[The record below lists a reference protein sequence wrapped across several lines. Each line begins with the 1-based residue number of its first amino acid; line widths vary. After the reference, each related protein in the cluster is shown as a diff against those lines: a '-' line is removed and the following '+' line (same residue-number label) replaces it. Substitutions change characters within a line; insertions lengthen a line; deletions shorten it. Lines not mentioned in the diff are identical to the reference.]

1 MDDLMLQKQ
10 PEQQEE
16 IEQEQEESLDIAEEI
31 EETLTSGV
39 DIAPQ
44 PSEAPQEEDETI
56 ELGDLIEIT
65 SKRYGRVKG
74 RVYYRDLEMIKI
86 MPEGVSDRVYEFPII
101 EDELNSQIGI
111 EDIALFEK
119 RRLETFVEQQNLRV
133 GFYIETFKHGE
144 QGAIYRISKVF
155 PEEDAIEVEN
165 DGTMRIDFQGIGI
178 PMDADFD
185 VIRMREPTIEE
196 QQVEGIIGEA
206 AIEREEAQVL
216 LASAEEA
223 EARAEV
229 AQLDEEGFEAVQVEL
244 TGYTDV
250 AIIQEVEELAAIFRR
265 FPETLQKSDLLT
277 DLLTFL
283 DATSQQDPNKVRLIR
298 SLVEQYSHIKRDLLK
313 VDEQGQPKGIEPASV
328 LTIKDLTKRHLPLLR
343 PVVTAIKKA
352 FLTAPE
358 IEGDQKLDFNAS
370 HLRETNAEEDL
381 KNIISGSDFTG
392 TNFYI
397 DMKKY
402 LEKYS
407 PLVYDKDKPLFTAVK
422 DQEVFRNSLTENL
435 DTIGFIELK
444 KDVLI
449 PTVKSTEFAVDRML
463 GGNYRPVMGEPNK
476 ILVPAEQTTKRE
488 NLLFPLESA
497 AHTGSNRTG
506 SLFKDVIRSQV
517 KTALMSE
524 LLEKYNVD
532 DNDANATDIAKRIYK
547 IEDRPIGFEEY
558 LRKQPIVG
566 YGVGDFQDALV
577 DYGLREAEIN
587 KKQLTVFEDKMRS
600 SVSQII
606 SFLKEM
612 REKMEKME
620 LPAMQNIFDTE
631 IDKSMAVDEP
641 LLEKILVEFKKTGTV
656 WSQVDV
662 GRVAEL
668 LRQQKDLYLAVLGGV
683 PEIVEAERKRAVRI
697 NYSEELQRAMA
708 MKEKRDDAGVPPT
721 PNPCEHTKAL
731 RAVRSIADEK
741 EQILTLINF
750 LKRYQ
755 GERKDGVVNCVRCNQ
770 FLLCQHEILQIE
782 QAIYPRK
789 SEVLAKQLHLEY
801 AGGSYGRHY
810 ICKVCGQPFSEIGYD
825 THIEFDDEGRPMV
838 GRATMEDKEAL
849 DLNEIEAVLMT
860 DKGDVEEENIFA
872 NELHNFYAHIVRK
885 ITNKIGI
892 FVDKESLEW
901 IVKSAEISIAHEH
914 DKETFEKIQK
924 ESAKKGQELDY
935 TVYMARVTVATV
947 AALLLIDIQTK
958 IPNYNVQFVM
968 PGCLPGFSG
977 IPLESQE
984 DMTGVNYICCA
995 IASIMENEV
1004 PWNLTAFQKYSSYA
1018 KRQENIF
1025 KYVLSYIKRLSLKTD
1040 VINKLAEKREY
1051 LLKQYGIRDG
1061 RASEEIPYFFA
1072 PTQIQIE
1079 ASDLTE
1085 APTDDVSTYILKSH
1099 KIARET
1105 ALLMKG
1111 SPFAETNC
1119 CIHNISNPNEF
1130 WMQRDL
1136 PELSAREMRE
1146 FKATRIVTRDPP
1158 RPLPVILA
1166 EPPESIYHRLFLN
1179 VCFRGDHQGFPHEVG
1194 YDNKCTWCDFIFP
1207 KHPSVMHPD
1216 TEGKQALD
1224 EQNVDIS
1231 PQAFQN
1237 LLDAV
1242 HKNYS
1247 VQAYAPAAIKSMME
1261 RFTAFVELTPAPTEK
1276 WREVMQDAAEK
1287 FTALMESGQSTAMQV
1302 GMAIG
1307 PLSDLSVLLEDKL
1320 RARIGENSIQTLA
1333 EIAAMP
1339 ADEFTEVLDS
1349 YFLSPFMRIATN
1361 TQVDVYTVIKVPKIK
1376 YEHKKDIKEF
1386 IEEHM
1391 KYLTLYSNKFNNAEY
1406 AKDKL
1411 KFCVEQL
1418 AAFMKHKADFRSL
1431 LLPGFQQT
1439 TRYIQRCVLYGTLAT
1454 LCNPTEVPPGSNG
1467 QDMTSALIDTSAHT
1481 TLEMI
1486 KYILARFRHE
1496 KLSYSLDA
1504 IKTEIAIRAEK
1515 ERRKMIDD
1523 FDKMPDDEKQ
1533 IALTQKNLGIGR
1545 FGAERS
1551 AAVWKYSAS
1560 RYDIE
1565 KIERAEMGAID
1576 FKQMGDMVTDFG
1588 MDAGVDYGVGNDYV
1602 QQAAD
1607 DY

>member
-1 MDDLMLQKQ
+1 MDDLIEK
-10 PEQQEE
+10 EDQQ
-16 IEQEQEESLDIAEEI
+16 EQEQSLDIAEEI

-39 DIAPQ
+39 DIASQ

-86 MPEGVSDRVYEFPII
+86 MPEGVSDRVYDFPII
-101 EDELNSQIGI
+101 EDELNTQIGI

-119 RRLETFVEQQNLRV
+119 RRLQTFVEQQNLRV
-133 GFYIETFKHGE
+133 GFYIETFKKGE
-144 QGAIYRISKVF
+144 QGAIYRISKVL
-155 PEEDAIEVEN
+155 PEDDAIEIEN
-165 DGTMRIDFQGIGI
+165 EGSIRIDFQGIGI

-196 QQVEGIIGEA
+196 QQVEGITSEA
-206 AIEREEAQVL
+206 AIVREDAEVL

-229 AQLDEEGFEAVQVEL
+229 AQLDEEGFEAVEVEL
-244 TGYTDV
+244 TGYADV
-250 AIIQEVEELAAIFRR
+250 AIIQEVEEVMAIFRR
-265 FPETLQKSDLLT
+265 YPETLQKSDLLT

-283 DATSQQDPNKVRLIR
+283 DATSQQDPNKVRVIR
-298 SLVEQYSHIKRDLLK
+298 SLVEQYSLIKRDLLK
-313 VDEQGQPKGIEPASV
+313 VDEQGQPKGIESASV
-328 LTIKDLTKRHLPLLR
+328 LTIKDLTKRHIPLLR
-343 PVVTAIKKA
+343 PVVSAIKKA
-352 FLTAPE
+352 FLTKDE
-358 IEGDQKLDFNAS
+358 IEGDQKLDFNES
-370 HLRETNAEEDL
+370 HLREVDIENEIE
-381 KNIISGSDFTG
+381 NITIGSDFTG
-392 TNFYI
+392 NDFYI
-397 DMKKY
+397 DLKKY

-407 PLVYDKDKPLFTAVK
+407 PLVYDKDRPLFTAMK
-422 DQEVFRNSLTENL
+422 DQEVFRNSLTEDI

-444 KDVLI
+444 KDQLI
-449 PTVKSTEFAVDRML
+449 PMIKQSEFAIDRML
-463 GGNYRPVMGEPNK
+463 TANYRPAMGEPNK
-476 ILVPAEQTTKRE
+476 ILMPSEKTTKRE
-488 NLLFPLESA
+488 DLLFPLESA
-497 AHTGSNRTG
+497 AHTGSDRTG
-506 SLFKDVIRSQV
+506 SLFKDIIRSQV
-517 KTALMSE
+517 VPVLMQD
-524 LLEKYNVD
+524 LLKKYNVD
-532 DNDANATDIAKRIYK
+532 DNDADAVDVAKRIYK
-547 IEDRPIGFEEY
+547 IEDRAIGFEEY
-558 LRKQPIVG
+558 LRKQPIIG
-566 YGVGDFQDALV
+566 YGAGDFHDALV
-577 DYGLREAEIN
+577 DYGLKTAEIN
-587 KKQLTVFEDKMRS
+587 KKQLAVFEDKMRS
-600 SVSQII
+600 SVFQII

-612 REKMEKME
+612 REKMEKIE
-620 LPAMQNIFDTE
+620 LPAVQNIFDTE

-641 LLEKILVEFKKTGTV
+641 ILEKILVDFKKTGTV

-668 LRQQKDLYLAVLGGV
+668 LRKEKDLYLAVLGGV
-683 PEIVEAERKRAVRI
+683 PEIVETERKRSVRR
-697 NYSEELQRAMA
+697 NYSVELQRTMA
-708 MKEKRDDAGVPPT
+708 MKEKREGGGDPPQ
-721 PNPCEHTKAL
+721 PNPCEHIKAL
-731 RAVRSIADEK
+731 RAIRSIKDEK

-755 GERKDGVVNCVRCNQ
+755 GERKDGVVNCVKCNE

-801 AGGSYGRHY
+801 AGGSYGRYY

-838 GRATMEDKEAL
+838 GSAAMEDRDTL
-849 DLNEIEAVLMT
+849 DLNEIENILMT
-860 DKGDVEEENIFA
+860 KKGDVEEDNIFA
-872 NELHNFYAHIVRK
+872 NELHNFYASLVRK
-885 ITNKIGI
+885 ITNKIGV

-901 IVKSAEISIAHEH
+901 IVKSAEISIAQEY
-914 DKETFEKIQK
+914 DQETYVRIQK

-935 TVYMARVTVATV
+935 TVYMARITVATIS
-947 AALLLIDIQTK
+947 ALLLIDIQTK
-958 IPNYNVQFVM
+958 IPNYSVQFVM

-977 IPLESQE
+977 TPLESQE
-984 DMTGVNYICCA
+984 DVTGVNYICCA
-995 IASIMENEV
+995 IASVMENEV
-1004 PWNLTAFQKYSSYA
+1004 PWNLTGFQRVSSYA
-1018 KRQENIF
+1018 KRQEAVA
-1025 KYVLSYIKRLSLKTD
+1025 KYMLAYIKRFSLKTD
-1040 VINKLAEKREY
+1040 IINKLAEKRDY

-1085 APTDDVSTYILKSH
+1085 APTDGVSIYILKSH

-1119 CIHNISNPNEF
+1119 CIHGLANPNEF

-1136 PELSAREMRE
+1136 PELAAREMRE
-1146 FKATRIVTRDPP
+1146 FKATRIVTRDAP
-1158 RPLPVILA
+1158 RALSVTLA
-1166 EPPESIYHRLFLN
+1166 EPPESIFHRLFLN
-1179 VCFRGDHQGFPHEVG
+1179 VCFRGDHEGFPHEVG

-1207 KHPSVMHPD
+1207 KHPSVMNPD
-1216 TEGKQALD
+1216 NEGKQALD
-1224 EQNVDIS
+1224 EQNIDIS

-1237 LLDAV
+1237 LLDKV

-1247 VQAYAPAAIKSMME
+1247 VQAYAPGAIKTMME
-1261 RFTAFVELTPAPTEK
+1261 RFTAFVELSPSPAET
-1276 WREVMQDAAEK
+1276 WREVMETTAEQ
-1287 FTALMESGQSTAMQV
+1287 FTGLMESGQSTAMQV
-1302 GMAIG
+1302 AIALG
-1307 PLSDLSVLLEDKL
+1307 PLSELSVSLEAKL
-1320 RARIGENSIQTLA
+1320 RARIGENSIQTLT

-1349 YFLSPFMRIATN
+1349 YFLAPFMRIATN
-1361 TQVDVYTVIKVPKIK
+1361 TQVDVYTAIKVPKIS
-1376 YEHKKDIKEF
+1376 YDHRKDIKDF
-1386 IEEHM
+1386 MEEHM
-1391 KYLTLYSNKFNNAEY
+1391 KYLTLYSNKFNDAEY

-1418 AAFMKHKADFRSL
+1418 AAFMKHKSDFKSL

-1439 TRYIQRCVLYGTLAT
+1439 TRYMQRCVIYGTLAT
-1454 LCNPTEVPPGSNG
+1454 LCNPTEIPPGSNG
-1467 QDMTSALIDTSAHT
+1467 QDMTSTLIDTSAHT

-1496 KLSYSLDA
+1496 KLSYSSEA
-1504 IKTEIAIRAEK
+1504 IKTEIAVRAEK
-1515 ERRKMIDD
+1515 ERRAMIDY
-1523 FDKMPDDEKQ
+1523 FDKMTDDEKQ
-1533 IALTQKNLGIGR
+1533 IALTQKHLGIGR

-1551 AAVWKYSAS
+1551 QAAWKYSAS

-1565 KIERAEMGAID
+1565 KVERSEMGA
-1576 FKQMGDMVTDFG
+1576 TDFSQMAAG
-1588 MDAGVDYGVGNDYV
+1588 GAADFAGAMDMGVDYGVGADFD